1 MCCFCIT
8 IIDFLLCLLI
18 PPLAVFMHTVDCNR
32 HVAFTIFLC
41 LFGWLPGTLYA
52 LYFVFFRK
60 EEREDPAYYVELTK
74 VNRLDE
80 VSVQPSV
87 ESARPSPFA
96 ASIRSSV
103 RSSVRSEQP
112 ASRIARM
119 WNRTHESAA
128 SDHFAASAKPS
139 PVPPPAAPLL
149 RRHFS
154 PPQPQP
160 STSGLGESS
169 FRRSQPMTNPNVVPE
184 SLVQR
189 IKDVAASA
197 ANLPKDFSELTG
209 EDPFTS
215 GMFGSPQPEAVP
227 QVVHRPMSL
236 PHYDEHRVLQ
246 RTKQQLEV
254 VDEGGDRANAAD
266 DEEED
271 IVTPPTREEEEAAK
285 KRAARSKRHSLATA
299 VVGSYGTPAQPT
311 VAVRA
316 PLTSTPLRQDA
327 RDSRLFPGSLLDYY
341 SPVSSRMSRKFP
353 FHAPPPPHTP
363 PPGIP
368 DDSDGSS
375 FYC

>member
-1 MCCFCIT
+1 MCGFCIT

-32 HVAFTIFLC
+32 HVAFTVFLC
-41 LFGWLPGTLYA
+41 FFGWLPGTLYA

-60 EEREDPAYYVELTK
+60 EEREDAAYYVELTK

-87 ESARPSPFA
+87 ETPRPSPFA

-103 RSSVRSEQP
+103 RSSVRSERP

-119 WNRTHESAA
+119 WNRTHESAV

-154 PPQPQP
+154 PPQP
-160 STSGLGESS
+160 STSANGLGESS
-169 FRRSQPMTNPNVVPE
+169 FRRSQPMTNPTVGPEVVAPYAKK
-184 SLVQR
+184 S
-189 IKDVAASA
+189 
-197 ANLPKDFSELTG
+197 SELHVLTG
-209 EDPFTS
+209 NIPCTS
-215 GMFGSPQPEAVP
+215 ALFNLTHPEVVP
-227 QVVHRPMSL
+227 QVVHRPKSL

-271 IVTPPTREEEEAAK
+271 FVTPPTREEEEAAK

-299 VVGSYGTPAQPT
+299 VVGSYGTPAQQS

-327 RDSRLFPGSLLDYY
+327 RDSRLFSGSLLDYC

-353 FHAPPPPHTP
+353 FHPPPPPHTP